1 MSAITFSN
9 VNMTAAQHFCAAFS
23 CCFVALSS
31 IIIIL
36 GVGMLPASILLSL
49 VLIIL
54 ALLAPISINIPGSWR
69 TA

>member
-1 MSAITFSN
+1 MSVITFAN

-23 CCFVALSS
+23 CCFAALSS

-36 GVGMLPASILLSL
+36 DVGMLPASILLSL
-49 VLIIL
+49 ALIIL

>member
-1 MSAITFSN
+1 MSAITFAN

-23 CCFVALSS
+23 CCFAALSS
-31 IIIIL
+31 IIIL

-49 VLIIL
+49 ALIIL
-54 ALLAPISINIPGSWR
+54 ALLAPISINIPGSWC

>member
-1 MSAITFSN
+1 MSAITFAN

-23 CCFVALSS
+23 CCFAALSS

>member
-1 MSAITFSN
+1 MSAISLAN
-9 VNMTAAQHFCAAFS
+9 VNTTAAQHSCAAFS
-23 CCFVALSS
+23 YCSAALSS
-31 IIIIL
+31 IIIL

-54 ALLAPISINIPGSWR
+54 ALLAPISLNIPGSWR